1 MPDMKVLVLENSR
14 LYQKMLTELLHE
26 LSCDV
31 VCACSGNEGLGEL
44 QHNDF
49 DLIVAS
55 QFIFDKSGESFADY
69 CRSLVRSCPIIL
81 LASEPNET
89 LMNNA
94 SNAGIHDI
102 FPKTNVAYLRNCI
115 SRYIIG
121 HKSIDIHGG
130 HVIYIDHHLDMAR
143 EVTDNLEKLNLEVTH
158 FCSAEDA
165 YRMFM
170 DTDIDLVITD
180 IVLDG
185 AMNGVTLTRLIRA
198 QKHHRAETPIL
209 ALTEHDDPMRR
220 IELFH
225 AGINDYVTKPPIEE
239 ELAARVN
246 NLISNKRLHDKVRAQ
261 QESLYEVAMKDQLT
275 TCHNRHS
282 LVESAPKYIN
292 DAVRYRFP
300 LSLLILDLD
309 HFKNIND
316 EHGHSIGDIVL
327 AEIGRLLMSACRQ
340 GDFVARVG
348 GEEFLMLLP
357 YCGASEAMTKAEYI
371 RAQIAHC
378 EPANLKVTTSIGA
391 ATLMDSHDGN
401 FDNLYKAADRAVYL
415 SKQNGRN
422 CATFDNTPIDREQT
436 G

>member
-1 MPDMKVLVLENSR
+1 MKVLILENSR
-14 LYQKMLTELLHE
+14 LYQKMLSELLQE
-26 LSCDV
+26 LGCDV
-31 VCACSGNEGLGEL
+31 VFANSGNECLNKL

-49 DLIVAS
+49 DLIFAS
-55 QFIFDKSGESFADY
+55 QFIFDKTGESFIDY
-69 CRSLVRSCPIIL
+69 CRSLVSSCPIIL

-102 FPKTNVAYLRNCI
+102 FPKTNVAYLRSCI
-115 SRYIIG
+115 SRYING
-121 HKSIDIHGG
+121 HKSIDIPGG
-130 HVIYIDHHLDMAR
+130 RVIYIDHHLDMAHQ
-143 EVTDNLEKLNLEVTH
+143 VTDFLEKLNLEVTH
-158 FCSAEDA
+158 FGSAEVA
-165 YRMFM
+165 YRAFIEN
-170 DTDIDLVITD
+170 DVDLVITD
-180 IVLDG
+180 IVMDG

-198 QKHHRAETPIL
+198 QKNHRSETPIL
-209 ALTEHDDPMRR
+209 ALTEHDDPARR

-261 QESLYEVAMKDQLT
+261 QRALYEVAMRDQLT

-282 LVESAPKYIN
+282 LAESAPKYIS

-309 HFKNIND
+309 HFKWIND
-316 EHGHSIGDIVL
+316 EHGHSIGDVVL

-340 GDFVARVG
+340 GDFVARIG

-357 YCGASEAMTKAEYI
+357 YCGASESMAKAEYI
-371 RAQIAHC
+371 SAQIAQC

-391 ATLMDSHDGN
+391 ATLTDAHAGS

-422 CATFDNTPIDREQT
+422 CVTFDNAPGDRKQT